1 MKEKRL
7 TFEHGLYIL
16 ILIFAAFLRF
26 YGLGKIPLSENEA
39 YIANQV
45 LGFMDSLS
53 FDVAPPIFLS
63 FTGFLFSLFGATTFW
78 ARFLPATMG
87 TFLTILP
94 LLWKNRIG
102 RVNALIIAAIF
113 SFDPLLVAASREL
126 DSLIISIFIL
136 LLLLKFLEMKQWI
149 LVSIFSAI
157 YLLCGEIFVLL
168 IIFLFIIILLLM
180 NVNLKNYYFSINYKN
195 FMLYVLVFILTYFF
209 ISTLFGFRFSGF
221 SNAIDSLFLIGKPW
235 HIRNISGFFL
245 LLGIPVY
252 SPIIFIFG
260 IIGFIISIKK
270 NNRMG
275 IFAGFYSILAFLLS
289 ILNPNREVFDLLLC
303 ILPMSFL
310 AAFAIKQSLSD
321 YKQNFVSILLALV
334 LFLFGFFMWFNFA
347 SIARNNYSINS
358 NQFYLQIAIIVV
370 VAILMILSVFMVSAG
385 WNKKVANWGTIF
397 AALLLFGF
405 YSIAISWRGTHN
417 IESYQAELWH
427 QSSSINNVTMLRN
440 SINDL
445 CLKATGVSS
454 GVYINNDVGL
464 ESLVWELK
472 DFDVQNSS
480 GIEFHLTKSDLNN
493 SSFEEEY
500 RGQSFSYQIYPMFDF
515 SNFNIML
522 DWLIYRDI
530 SFLSEEFILWVPQ
543 YLFE

>member
-26 YGLGKIPLSENEA
+26 NGLGKIPLSENEA

-45 LGFMDSLS
+45 LGFMDA
-53 FDVAPPIFLS
+53 FNFEVAPPIFLS

-78 ARFLPATMG
+78 ARFLPATIG
-87 TFLTILP
+87 TFLTIVP
-94 LLWKNRIG
+94 FLWKNRIG
-102 RVNALIIAAIF
+102 RVSALIIAAIL

-136 LLLLKFLEMKQWI
+136 LLLLKFVEMKQWI
-149 LVSIFSAI
+149 LVSIFAAI

-168 IIFLFIIILLLM
+168 IIFLFIIILLFM

-209 ISTLFGFRFSGF
+209 ISTLFGFRISGF

-235 HIRNISGFFL
+235 HIRNISGIFL

-310 AAFAIKQSLSD
+310 AAYAIKQNLSD
-321 YKQNFVSILLALV
+321 YKQNFVSILLALG

-385 WNKKVANWGTIF
+385 WNKKIANWGTIF

-427 QSSSINNVTMLRN
+427 QRSSINNVTMLRN
-440 SINDL
+440 SINEL
-445 CLKATGVSS
+445 SLKATGVSS

-480 GIEFHLTKSDLNN
+480 GIQFHLTKSDLNN

-515 SNFNIML
+515 SNLNTML
-522 DWLIYRDI
+522 DWLIYRNI